1 MSMLLFARRSWWSF
15 LSAMQ
20 FLTRIPVP
28 SYPYQPDALA
38 RSVKFF
44 PVVGA
49 FIGAAA
55 ALLHHVLV
63 PHLPE
68 PVAALLVVVFLVMVT
83 GCLHEDGLADAAD
96 GFFGGHTREKVLL
109 IMRDSRIG
117 SYGGGALV
125 LTLTARVLLLAS
137 LPLDRFAAT
146 LIAAHI
152 LCRWT
157 TLPLS
162 YYLPS
167 ARAENSAEPAGQG
180 ARIAWLT
187 TSTTFIGGT
196 IFTLLATGLL
206 LGRRAV
212 APVLFVIVV
221 TLLSGLYY
229 RRRIGGVTGDCFGA
243 TNQLAEIAVLLC
255 GVWNAGVSMG

>member
-1 MSMLLFARRSWWSF
+1 MSPLLVARRAWWSF
-15 LSAMQ
+15 LSAVQ
-20 FLTRIPVP
+20 FLTRVPVP
-28 SYPYQPDALA
+28 EYPYQPDALA
-38 RSVKFF
+38 RAVKFF

-49 FIGAAA
+49 LIGAAA
-55 ALLHHVLV
+55 AALHYALA
-63 PHLPE
+63 PHLPA
-68 PVAALLVVVFLVMVT
+68 VVTALLTVVFLVALT

-96 GFFGGHTREKVLL
+96 GFFGGHSRERVLL

-117 SYGGGALV
+117 SYGGAALI
-125 LTLTARVLLLAS
+125 LTLTARVLLIS
-137 LPLDRFAAT
+137 SVPSGRIAAY

-167 ARAENSAEPAGQG
+167 ARAENSGGPAGQG

-187 TSTTFIGGT
+187 TSATFLGGT
-196 IFTLLATGLL
+196 LFTLIATGLL
-206 LGRRAV
+206 LGRSAV
-212 APVLFVIVV
+212 APVLITVAV

-229 RRRIGGVTGDCFGA
+229 RHRIDGVTGDCFGA

-255 GVWNAGVSMG
+255 GVWNAGVSL